1 MTHTHAPQ
9 LLRNRVQEAFLEGG
23 ILSQATQQFQ
33 PRTGQTDM
41 ALAVADVISDGGSL
55 VALCSRGQPS

>member
-1 MTHTHAPQ
+1 MHQHDSLP
-9 LLRNRVQEAFLEGG
+9 LRNRVQEAFLEDG

-41 ALAVADVISDGGSL
+41 ALAVADI
-55 VALCSRGQPS
+55 VAAVYIAIVV